1 MDVITNEQ
9 TVKIMKSAPLMLAI
23 SLSLIANQEVE
34 AVTNHHY
41 KPQLAVS
48 FDDAEINDWTHYYY
62 SEKLDGIRAYWDG
75 QSLFTRQGKQIF
87 APTWFVDAFPDI
99 PLEGEL
105 WIGRNQFEATM
116 AVVMDSKPDDEA
128 WKQVRFMVFDM
139 PASIDRFEKRYS
151 DFKSLILNIDI
162 PHLGYV
168 EHYPVEGEVALKEIL
183 NAVDSVGGEGLMLRK
198 LSGVY
203 TAGRSDNVLKM
214 KVADDAEAEV
224 VGYVGGKGKHQGR
237 MGSLVVRMPDGKEF
251 KIGTGFSDKQRE
263 NPPALG
269 VKITYRHNGFT
280 HNGVPKFARFVRVD
294 ASKQ

>member
-1 MDVITNEQ
+1 
-9 TVKIMKSAPLMLAI
+9 MKSTPCLLAI
-23 SLSLIANQEVE
+23 VMGFAISDSASAITSL
-34 AVTNHHY
+34 HY
-41 KPQLAVS
+41 VPQLALNY
-48 FDDAEINDWTHYYY
+48 ERETINNWQDYFY

-139 PASIDRFEKRYS
+139 PASVDRFEKRYS

-168 EHYPVEGEVALKEIL
+168 EHYPVEGEVALKEML
-183 NAVDSVGGEGLMLRK
+183 NAVDSIGGEGLMLRK

-237 MGSLVVRMPDGKEF
+237 MGSLVVKMPDGKEF
-251 KIGTGFSDKQRE
+251 KIGTGFSDRQRE

-280 HNGVPKFARFVRVD
+280 HNGIPKFARFVRVD